1 MRRSKSLKVSQGH
14 ESILWK
20 ELLVNFTSFFFFSSS
35 SVTFSFFSDTTKK
48 TNALTGTFFFLL
60 LHLLLF
66 PSKGKKKNQT
76 YLLSQTLKFLT
87 NVTNH
92 FCSLFL
98 CSSPSGS
105 WVTCLNQV
113 QKVCFRESISWK
125 KSTFFLFDTAYTVTK
140 KKLSK
145 IQRWWRKKVD
155 SLCSYA
161 HSHSAQELRGWMELR
176 KLVSGNP

>member
-48 TNALTGTFFFLL
+48 RNAFTGTFFFLL

-92 FCSLFL
+92 FCSLFSTNL
-98 CSSPSGS
+98 VKQVSTKFLHFLGKSCGCKTIDFQKSSKTDLLIFPRG
-105 WVTCLNQV
+105 
-113 QKVCFRESISWK
+113 EISPKSKELWSQANAFENN
-125 KSTFFLFDTAYTVTK
+125 STFQPNA
-140 KKLSK
+140 
-145 IQRWWRKKVD
+145 
-155 SLCSYA
+155 A
-161 HSHSAQELRGWMELR
+161 
-176 KLVSGNP
+176 

>member
-1 MRRSKSLKVSQGH
+1 MVRKKFSVCWMRRSKPLKVNQRH

-48 TNALTGTFFFLL
+48 TNALNGTFFFLL

-87 NVTNH
+87 TVTNH
-92 FCSLFL
+92 FCSLFSTNL
-98 CSSPSGS
+98 
-105 WVTCLNQV
+105 VTQV
-113 QKVCFRESISWK
+113 STKFLHFFGQKLWTQNNRFPKVFQNGLANFSE
-125 KSTFFLFDTAYTVTK
+125 
-140 KKLSK
+140 
-145 IQRWWRKKVD
+145 RW
-155 SLCSYA
+155 
-161 HSHSAQELRGWMELR
+161 
-176 KLVSGNP
+176 N

>member
-35 SVTFSFFSDTTKK
+35 SVTFSFSSDTTKK
-48 TNALTGTFFFLL
+48 RNAFTGTFFFLL

-92 FCSLFL
+92 FCSLF
-98 CSSPSGS
+98 SSNLVKTSFDEISAFFWAKFVWTQNNRSP
-105 WVTCLNQV
+105 
-113 QKVCFRESISWK
+113 KVFQNGLATFVERWNYSK
-125 KSTFFLFDTAYTVTK
+125 K
-140 KKLSK
+140 
-145 IQRWWRKKVD
+145 
-155 SLCSYA
+155 
-161 HSHSAQELRGWMELR
+161 
-176 KLVSGNP
+176 